1 MKKKKW
7 MILPAVA
14 VVVVAAVAVAVFLTR
29 PTALSLAINGT
40 DVEQE
45 EYLRVMNNEIYGVT
59 QQFTTEFG
67 AKIDQEF
74 WEKDFNGKV
83 PSRVLADNTIE
94 KLKSLRAVYEL
105 AKEKGYVDS
114 AGYRDLLTRFEK
126 ENKSRQEKVEKGETV
141 YGLSEFTLDLFIE
154 YEMDAIQ
161 KAYCGDLNNE
171 GMQLTDAEIEAYYE
185 EKKAS
190 LFTKDD
196 DVEYSYL
203 KIDTLNE
210 GLSEAQIKELRQEL
224 EALYKQIGPDTSM
237 DSLIT
242 GNELLFPY
250 YHSQKILSAESG
262 SYSKV
267 MGDVME
273 LGAALKKGENTQV
286 LEVNGTLLLIQCN
299 DRVEYD
305 YRPLEEVKANIE
317 KNLREQHYD
326 ELVAQRAKNAVVSG
340 DLERVYTFTKENI
353 KK

>member
-7 MILPAVA
+7 LILPAVA
-14 VVVVAAVAVAVFLTR
+14 VVVIAAVAVAVFVTR
-29 PTALSLAINGT
+29 PAALSLAINGT

-59 QQFTTEFG
+59 QQFTSEFG

-83 PSRVLADNTIE
+83 PSRVLADSTIE

-126 ENKSRQEKVEKGETV
+126 ENKSRQEKVEKGEAV

-185 EKKAS
+185 EKKAL

-196 DVEYSYL
+196 DVEYSYI

-210 GLSEAQIKELRQEL
+210 GLSEERIKALRQEL
-224 EALYKQIGPDTSM
+224 EALYKQIGPDTSI

-273 LGAALKKGENTQV
+273 LGAALKQGENTQV
-286 LEVNGTLLLIQCN
+286 LEVNGTLFLIQCN
-299 DRVEYD
+299 GRVEYD

-326 ELVAQRAKNAVVSG
+326 ELVAQKAKNAAVSG
-340 DLERVYTFTKENI
+340 DLERVYAFTKENI